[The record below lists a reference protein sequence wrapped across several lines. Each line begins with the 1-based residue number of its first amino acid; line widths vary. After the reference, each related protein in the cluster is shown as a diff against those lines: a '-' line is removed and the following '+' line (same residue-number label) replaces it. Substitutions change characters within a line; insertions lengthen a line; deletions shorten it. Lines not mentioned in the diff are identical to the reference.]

1 MLELN
6 HVFKKMLDAVS
17 SNVTAVNYAL
27 WLEPLTPLC
36 VKDTVLFL
44 SAPTKNIKKTVEK
57 LYIQQLRTAL
67 ISINQL
73 FTDIEIVTKDQESE
87 VLNSSDTSL
96 GGELVVKDTKKE
108 RKNPFVT
115 KYTFENFVV
124 GDSNKFAFHAAE
136 RVAQH
141 PGSTEGVINYNPLF
155 IYGGVGLGKTHLM
168 HSIGN
173 YIFNTYPSLKIAY
186 IQTDIMVNEFFN
198 AMTSYKTDNKMSVQ
212 NFRDKYKKVD
222 VLMLDDVQFLIK
234 HTSVQDQFFQIFND
248 LYQSG
253 KQIILSSDRS
263 PKDMDLHE
271 RLVSRFMGGLMVEI
285 GKPNLDMRISIIRKK
300 MQQEGIAVNNDVI
313 FYIAENIE
321 SNVRELEGA
330 LTKVIMYAQ
339 LVGKPYPDLQI
350 AQEALRF
357 DKTKTEEINCDSI
370 INAVS
375 SYYSVSK
382 GDILGKKK
390 TKDIVNA
397 RTMAIYLI
405 TDMLSLPLMT
415 IGQIFGKDHTTI
427 MYARDKISQ
436 KVSSGDDATL
446 RQIKDIKSIVSG

>member
-6 HVFKKMLDAVS
+6 TVFTKMLDAVAR
-17 SNVTAVNYAL
+17 NVTAVNHAL
-27 WLEPLTPLC
+27 WLQPLSPLC

-67 ISINQL
+67 ISINEL
-73 FTDIEIVTKDQESE
+73 FTDIEIVTKDQEND
-87 VLNSSDTSL
+87 VLNNSDTSL

-136 RVAQH
+136 RVAKQ

-198 AMTSYKTDNKMSVQ
+198 AMTSYKTENKMSVQ

-248 LYQSG
+248 LYQAG

-375 SYYSVSK
+375 SYYNVSK

-436 KVSSGDDATL
+436 KVSSGDEITL
-446 RQIKDIKSIVSG
+446 RQIKDVKSIVSG

>member
-6 HVFKKMLDAVS
+6 TVFKKTLDLVAK
-17 SNVTAVNYAL
+17 NVTAVNYEL
-27 WLEPLTPLC
+27 WLEPLSPLC
-36 VKDTVLFL
+36 VKDTILFL
-44 SAPTKNIKKTVEK
+44 TAPTKNAKNTVEK
-57 LYIQQLRTAL
+57 NYLSQLRTAL
-67 ISINQL
+67 ISVNNL
-73 FTDIEIVTKDQESE
+73 FTDIEIVTKAEEKDI
-87 VLNSSDTSL
+87 LNNSDTSL

-136 RVAQH
+136 RVAKE
-141 PGSTEGVINYNPLF
+141 PGSTDGVINYNPLF

-198 AMTSYKTDNKMSVQ
+198 AMTSYKTENKMSMQ
-212 NFRDKYKKVD
+212 TFRDKYKKVD

-234 HTSVQDQFFQIFND
+234 HSSVQDQFFQIFND
-248 LYQSG
+248 LYQAG
-253 KQIILSSDRS
+253 KQIILSADRS
-263 PKDMDLHE
+263 PKEMDMHE
-271 RLVSRFMGGLMVEI
+271 RLISRFMGGLMVEV

-313 FYIAENIE
+313 FYIAENID

-339 LVGKPYPDLQI
+339 LVGKPYPDLKI

-370 INAVS
+370 IGAVS
-375 SYYSVSK
+375 SYYNISK

-390 TKDIVNA
+390 TKDIVAA

-405 TDMLSLPLMT
+405 TDMLTLPLMT
-415 IGQIFGKDHTTI
+415 IGQVFGKDHSTI
-427 MYARDKISQ
+427 MYARDKIAE
-436 KVSSGDDATL
+436 KVSAGDDIYT
-446 RQIKDIKSIVSG
+446 RQIKDIKSIING